1 MSQQKNHTLIDSIQ
15 TEVAK
20 EASPFLEF
28 LIRNSKK
35 IALSIVLVILI
46 AVGVSG
52 WNMYQANRLTAARE
66 ELGLILAGQ
75 DAGARLE
82 ALKTFAQGVEHAEIK
97 TAAFLALSYEAA
109 EAGNPALASSAWE
122 ELVRLVPAGSPMY
135 FTAQMGMADALD
147 KLGKTPEALTLLE
160 SLLGDAPAELTLVIN
175 IALMDLAEKSGQWDK
190 ALQACEAMLNN
201 APATTDKSYL
211 RQKIAYLQ
219 LKKVPAAETNQ

>member
-1 MSQQKNHTLIDSIQ
+1 MSQQKNRTLIDTIQ

-35 IALSIVLVILI
+35 ITLSIVLVILI

-52 WNMYQANRLTAARE
+52 WGMYQENKLAEARE
-66 ELGLILAGQ
+66 ELGLILSGQ

-82 ALKTFAQGVEHAEIK
+82 ALKTFTQHSELAEIK
-97 TAAFLALSYEAA
+97 TAAFLALAHEATEA
-109 EAGNPALASSAWE
+109 ENHALAYSAWE

-135 FTAQMGMADALD
+135 FTAQMGMANALNNLD
-147 KLGKTPEALTLLE
+147 RTPEALALLE
-160 SLLGDAPAELTLVIN
+160 SLLGSAPAELTLVIN

-201 APATTDKSYL
+201 APPTTDKSYL

-219 LKKVPAAETNQ
+219 LKKIPAAETE

>member
-1 MSQQKNHTLIDSIQ
+1 MSQQKNRTLIDSIQ
-15 TEVAK
+15 TETAK

-35 IALSIVLVILI
+35 ITLSIVLIILI

-52 WNMYQANRLTAARE
+52 WSMYQENRLADARE

-82 ALKTFAQGVEHAEIK
+82 TLNAFVQRVELAEIK
-97 TAAFLALSYEAA
+97 TAALLALAYESA
-109 EAGNPALASSAWE
+109 EAGNHALASSAWE
-122 ELVRLVPAGSPMY
+122 ELSLLVPADSPMR
-135 FTAQMGMADALD
+135 FTAQMGMANELNN
-147 KLGKTPEALTLLE
+147 LGKTPEALALLE
-160 SLLGDAPAELTLVIN
+160 SLLGNAPVELTLAIN
-175 IALMDLAEKSGQWDK
+175 VALMDLAEKSGQWDK
-190 ALQACEAMLNN
+190 AIQACEAMLNN

-219 LKKVPAAETNQ
+219 LKKIPAAETE